1 MGFFQEKNIK
11 EVQTVVGGGVRGEM
25 RFEDNHVEHMT
36 ASCAQREDGNIS
48 LWVRTV
54 IRGPNV

>member
-1 MGFFQEKNIK
+1 
-11 EVQTVVGGGVRGEM
+11 M
-25 RFEDNHVEHMT
+25 RFEDNHVERMT
-36 ASCAQREDGNIS
+36 ASCTQREDGNIL